1 MADAA
6 GRVMKA
12 VILAVLLIG
21 VPVSA
26 RADDLTVAFVGRP
39 GPVPSPFG
47 PREQPIRDRG
57 LAGAQVGIA
66 DDNMTGE
73 LTAQRFRLKSYA
85 ASDVGAIAGIAD
97 ALAADQVRFVVTDL
111 DESMLRALATHP
123 SAARLTIFNAGAP
136 DDRLREEACLANT
149 LHTLPSRAML
159 TDALAQYLMWKQW
172 RRWFLVIGPGDGD
185 KLYAAAVRRSARK
198 FGAVIA
204 AEKDWTFRTANARAD
219 TGHVTLQTEIPAVTR
234 VADHDVLVVADE
246 AGEFGD
252 YLDGRTALPRPVT
265 GTSGLVA
272 AGWSPVNEQ
281 WGATQLQRRFD
292 AQAHR
297 PMTPVD
303 YAAWLAVRA
312 LGEAAT
318 RAATTDP
325 DALAAYLRGPDFLVS
340 GFKGQGQSFR
350 AWDGQMRQPI
360 LIAGPRLLVSV
371 SPQPGYLHRATELDT
386 LGTDRD
392 ESKCRK

>member
-1 MADAA
+1 
-6 GRVMKA
+6 MKS
-12 VILAVLLIG
+12 LLLVCLLLVG
-21 VPVSA
+21 AA
-26 RADDLTVAFVGRP
+26 RADELTVAFVGRA
-39 GPVPSPFG
+39 GLVGSPYG
-47 PREQPIRDRG
+47 ALEAPIRDQG
-57 LAGAQVGIA
+57 IAGARVGIA
-66 DDNMTGE
+66 DDNQTGE
-73 LTAQRFRLKSYA
+73 LTGQTFVLKQYLVSGQNGLADA
-85 ASDVGAIAGIAD
+85 AAAIAAD
-97 ALAADQVRFVVTDL
+97 HIGFVVADL
-111 DESMLRALATHP
+111 DEPALRALATLP
-123 SAARLTIFNAGAP
+123 GAEKFVILNAGAP
-136 DDRLREEACLANT
+136 DDRLREEACLPGV

-159 TDALAQYLMWKQW
+159 TDALAQYLVWKQW
-172 RRWFLVIGPGDGD
+172 RRWFVVTGPTPAD
-185 KLYAAAVRRSARK
+185 KLYAAALRRSAKK

-204 AEKDWTFRTANARAD
+204 TEKDWTFRTANARAD
-219 TGHVTLQTEIPAVTR
+219 TGHVTLQTEIPAFTR

-252 YLDGRTALPRPVT
+252 YLEGRTALPRPVA

-272 AGWSPVNEQ
+272 TGWSRVNEQ
-281 WGATQLQRRFD
+281 WGATQLQQRFQKS
-292 AQAHR
+292 AGR

-325 DALAAYLRGPDFLVS
+325 DALAAFLRGPEFLAA

-371 SPQPGYLHRATELDT
+371 SPQPGYLHRTSELDT

>member
-1 MADAA
+1 MKFILLAALMLVGVAAAHADE
-6 GRVMKA
+6 
-12 VILAVLLIG
+12 
-21 VPVSA
+21 
-26 RADDLTVAFVGRP
+26 LTIAFVGRA
-39 GPVPSPFG
+39 GLVGSPYG
-47 PREQPIRDRG
+47 SLEAPITDQG
-57 LAGAQVGIA
+57 IAGARVGIA
-66 DDNMTGE
+66 DDNQTGE
-73 LTAQRFRLKSYA
+73 LTGQTFVLKHFVVSEQNGIA
-85 ASDVGAIAGIAD
+85 AVAAAIAAD
-97 ALAADQVRFVVTDL
+97 HIRFVVADL
-111 DESMLRALATHP
+111 DEGALRALATLP
-123 SAARLTIFNAGAP
+123 GAEKFLILNAGAP
-136 DDRLREEACLANT
+136 DDRLREEACLPGM

-159 TDALAQYLMWKQW
+159 TDALAQYLVWKQW
-172 RRWFLVIGPGDGD
+172 RRWFVVTGPTPAD
-185 KLYAAAVRRSARK
+185 KLYAAALRRSAKK

-204 AEKDWTFRTANARAD
+204 TEKDWTFRTANARAD
-219 TGHVTLQTEIPAVTR
+219 TGHVTLQTEIPAFTR

-252 YLDGRTALPRPVT
+252 YLEGRTALPRPVA

-272 AGWSPVNEQ
+272 TGWSRVNTQ
-281 WGATQLQRRFD
+281 WGATQLQQRFQKS
-292 AQAHR
+292 AGR

-325 DALAAYLRGPDFLVS
+325 DALAAWLRGPEFLVA

-371 SPQPGYLHRATELDT
+371 SPQPGYLHRTSELDT

-392 ESKCRK
+392 ESKCGK

>member
-1 MADAA
+1 MKFILLAALMLVGVAAAHADE
-6 GRVMKA
+6 
-12 VILAVLLIG
+12 
-21 VPVSA
+21 
-26 RADDLTVAFVGRP
+26 LTIAFVGRA
-39 GPVPSPFG
+39 GLVSSPYG
-47 PREQPIRDRG
+47 ALEAPITDQG
-57 LAGAQVGIA
+57 IAGARVGIA
-66 DDNMTGE
+66 DDNQTGE
-73 LTAQRFRLKSYA
+73 LTGQTFVLKHFVVSEQNGIA
-85 ASDVGAIAGIAD
+85 AVAAAIAAD
-97 ALAADQVRFVVTDL
+97 HIRFVVADL
-111 DESMLRALATHP
+111 DEGALRALATLP
-123 SAARLTIFNAGAP
+123 GAEKFLILNAGAP
-136 DDRLREEACLANT
+136 DDRLREEACLPGM

-159 TDALAQYLMWKQW
+159 TDALAQYLVWKQW
-172 RRWFLVIGPGDGD
+172 RRWFVVAGPTPAD
-185 KLYAAAVRRSARK
+185 KLYAAALRRSAKK

-204 AEKDWTFRTANARAD
+204 TEKDWTFRTANARAD
-219 TGHVTLQTEIPAVTR
+219 TGHVTLQTEIPAFTR

-252 YLDGRTALPRPVT
+252 YLEGRSALPRPVA

-272 AGWSPVNEQ
+272 TGWSRVNTQ
-281 WGATQLQRRFD
+281 WGATQLQQRFQKS
-292 AQAHR
+292 AGR

-325 DALAAYLRGPDFLVS
+325 DALAAWLRGPEFLVA

-371 SPQPGYLHRATELDT
+371 SPQPGYLHRTSELDT

-392 ESKCRK
+392 ESKCGK